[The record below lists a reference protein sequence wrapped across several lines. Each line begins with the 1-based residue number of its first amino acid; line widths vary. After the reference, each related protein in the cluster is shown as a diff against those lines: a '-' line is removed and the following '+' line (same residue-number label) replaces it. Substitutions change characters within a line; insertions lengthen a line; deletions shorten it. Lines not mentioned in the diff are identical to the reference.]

1 MSPHNRFGALEL
13 LNEVEKY
20 EENESN
26 KEEDQGPPRPGHS
39 RPGIKTSSKKN
50 PRRVIVVGDSILRGI
65 EGPICRPDPL
75 HREVCC
81 LPGAHVKDLTAKVP
95 ALVRPKDYYP
105 LLVFQVSSDDI
116 TRKSPKA
123 MKRDFRSLGKVIRGL
138 GAQIVFSSIPS
149 GGGMEEKE
157 YRRTQQMNL
166 WLQDW
171 CYRQG
176 FGFFNHGLV
185 YRAPDLLALDGMHL
199 SQRGKRIL
207 GQELAG
213 LIDRALN

>member
-1 MSPHNRFGALEL
+1 M
-13 LNEVEKY
+13 
-20 EENESN
+20 
-26 KEEDQGPPRPGHS
+26 
-39 RPGIKTSSKKN
+39 
-50 PRRVIVVGDSILRGI
+50 GDSILRGV

-81 LPGAHVKDLTAKVP
+81 LPGGRVNDLKAKLP
-95 ALVRPKDYYP
+95 TLVRPKDYYP
-105 LLVFQVSSDDI
+105 LLVFQVGSDDI
-116 TRKSPKA
+116 TRRSPKA
-123 MKRDFRSLGKVIRGL
+123 MKRDFRSLGKVIKGS

-149 GGGMEEKE
+149 VGGMDEEE
-157 YRRTQQMNL
+157 YRRTQQMSL

-171 CYRQG
+171 CYSQG

-199 SQRGKRIL
+199 SQRGKRIM

>member
-1 MSPHNRFGALEL
+1 MG
-13 LNEVEKY
+13 
-20 EENESN
+20 
-26 KEEDQGPPRPGHS
+26 
-39 RPGIKTSSKKN
+39 T
-50 PRRVIVVGDSILRGI
+50 

-81 LPGAHVKDLTAKVP
+81 LPGGRVNDLKAKLP
-95 ALVRPKDYYP
+95 TLVRPKDYYP
-105 LLVFQVSSDDI
+105 LLVFQVGSDDI
-116 TRKSPKA
+116 TRRSPKA
-123 MKRDFRSLGKVIRGL
+123 MKRDFRSLGKVIKGS

-149 GGGMEEKE
+149 VGGMDEEE
-157 YRRTQQMNL
+157 YRRTQQMSL

-171 CYRQG
+171 CYSQG

-199 SQRGKRIL
+199 SQRGKRIM

>member
-1 MSPHNRFGALEL
+1 MRQTRRKTKVHQGWVIL
-13 LNEVEKY
+13 
-20 EENESN
+20 
-26 KEEDQGPPRPGHS
+26 DQVLKPVLKRTPE
-39 RPGIKTSSKKN
+39 
-50 PRRVIVVGDSILRGI
+50 VIVVGDSILRGI

-81 LPGAHVKDLTAKVP
+81 LPGAHVKDLTAKLP

-105 LLVFQVSSDDI
+105 LLVFQVGSDDI
-116 TRKSPKA
+116 TGRSPKA
-123 MKRDFRSLGKVIRGL
+123 MKRDFRALGKLVKGL
-138 GAQIVFSSIPS
+138 RAQTVFSSIPS
-149 GGGMEEKE
+149 VGGMDEKE

-185 YRAPDLLALDGMHL
+185 YMASDLLALDGKHL
-199 SQRGKRIL
+199 SQRGEKDL
-207 GQELAG
+207 GAG
-213 LIDRALN
+213 VSWAH

>member
-1 MSPHNRFGALEL
+1 MSLHNRYGALEI
-13 LNEVEKY
+13 LNEAEKD

-26 KEEDQGPPRPGHS
+26 KEEDQGPPRQGCS
-39 RPGIKTSSKKN
+39 RPGIKTNSKKN
-50 PRRVIVVGDSILRGI
+50 PRSVIVVGDSILRGV
-65 EGPICRPDPL
+65 EGPIRRLDML

-81 LPGAHVKDLTAKVP
+81 LPGAQVKDLMAQLP
-95 ALVRPKDYYP
+95 ALGRAKDYYP
-105 LLVFQVSSDDI
+105 LLVSQVGSDDI
-116 TRKSPKA
+116 TRRSPKA
-123 MKRDFRSLGKVIRGL
+123 MKRDFRSLGKLIQGL

-149 GGGMEEKE
+149 AGEMDEEE

-185 YRAPDLLALDGMHL
+185 YKTPDILALDGMHL

-207 GQELAG
+207 GQELSG